1 MPSKKRASPAA
12 TPTKTSSEAG
22 ELQLI
27 RSLAAILND
36 TGLTEIEID
45 HKGAKVRV
53 AKSMTIS
60 ASAAPVMAMPAS
72 AAHLP
77 AATAAAA
84 APAAIAAAAGDA
96 VKSPMVGTA
105 YLSPS
110 PGAPQFISVGATVK
124 QGQTLLII
132 EAMKTMNQIPAPKSG
147 TVTQIMIENGQ
158 PVEFGEALL
167 VIE

>member
-1 MPSKKRASPAA
+1 MPSKKRPAPAA
-12 TPTKTSSEAG
+12 KPAASKASSESG

-53 AKSMTIS
+53 AKTINVT
-60 ASAAPVMAMPAS
+60 AGMAPMMAMPSQGHA
-72 AAHLP
+72 P
-77 AATAAAA
+77 A
-84 APAAIAAAAGDA
+84 APAAGQPAPAEAAAGDA
-96 VKSPMVGTA
+96 IKSPMVGTA

-110 PGAPQFISVGATVK
+110 PGATAFIVEGATVK

-147 TVTQIMIENGQ
+147 TITRIMVENGQ
-158 PVEFGEALL
+158 PVEYGEVLL